1 MNTDTEQTQHELL
14 TDEQVA
20 VIRGVAERL
29 ANGAGMWLY
38 AGALPL
44 ASVHVPALLA
54 DRAALV
60 RRAEVLEQA
69 LYSATYSPSFH
80 DWAEAFG
87 AALKDGE
94 AGHQVPT
101 AVRAITEAEVPP
113 CAD

>member
-38 AGALPL
+38 AGTLPL

-60 RRAEVLEQA
+60 RRVEVAERTA
-69 LYSATYSPSFH
+69 LMAAGLLSTQPDYQDRSPLTLYEKLRS
-80 DWAEAFG
+80 DA
-87 AALKDGE
+87 
-94 AGHQVPT
+94 
-101 AVRAITEAEVPP
+101 EAEVPP

>member
-29 ANGAGMWLY
+29 NGTGMWLY

-44 ASVHVPALLA
+44 AKVHVPALLA
-54 DRAALV
+54 DRAELLRRVEVAERTALM
-60 RRAEVLEQA
+60 AAGLLSTQPDYQDQSPLT
-69 LYSATYSPSFH
+69 LYEKLRSDA
-80 DWAEAFG
+80 
-87 AALKDGE
+87 
-94 AGHQVPT
+94 
-101 AVRAITEAEVPP
+101 EAEVPP

>member
-60 RRAEVLEQA
+60 RRARVAERQA
-69 LYSATYSPSFH
+69 QILARAYVNEDVMLA
-80 DWAEAFG
+80 
-87 AALKDGE
+87 AALKQ
-94 AGHQVPT
+94 A
-101 AVRAITEAEVPP
+101 EAEVPP
-113 CAD
+113 CDD